1 MPDPEIY
8 MARDTY
14 MDYPAGPNA
23 PTPVQARQTAR
34 AGHPIIAR
42 SPSMWVPL
50 EVDYELEPEQ
60 PKAKAGTR
68 KAAGD

>member
-1 MPDPEIY
+1 MAEIY

-42 SPSMWVPL
+42 SPSMWVPIQ
-50 EVDYELEPEQ
+50 VDYEVEQ

>member
-42 SPSMWVPL
+42 TPSMWVPL
-50 EVDYELEPEQ
+50 VVDYEVEQ
-60 PKAKAGTR
+60 PKAEP
-68 KAAGD
+68 KAAARKGSGG

>member
-1 MPDPEIY
+1 MADAEIY

-34 AGHPIIAR
+34 AGHPIIKR
-42 SPSMWVPL
+42 TPSMWVPL
-50 EVDYELEPEQ
+50 VVDYDVEQ
-60 PKAKAGTR
+60 PKPKSSASGKTSGA
-68 KAAGD
+68 

>member
-1 MPDPEIY
+1 MAEIY

-42 SPSMWVPL
+42 SPSMWVPIQ
-50 EVDYELEPEQ
+50 VDYEVEQ
-60 PKAKAGTR
+60 PRAEEKP
-68 KAAGD
+68 AARRSARA

>member
-34 AGHPIIAR
+34 AGHPIVKR
-42 SPSMWVPL
+42 TPQMWVPL
-50 EVDYELEPEQ
+50 VVDYEVEQ
-60 PKAKAGTR
+60 KAETPKRTSGKA
-68 KAAGD
+68 